1 MFNFI
6 KFGCE
11 IRGGVSFVF
20 FFGGVACDIQKK
32 HVRLLFLMRV
42 RYQLYETLRFA
53 TLRWFGKTRKHIL
66 TLNGGFFMVIFIPW
80 DRIRKKTPEK
90 QTQVA

>member
-11 IRGGVSFVF
+11 IRGGVSFGF
-20 FFGGVACDIQKK
+20 FFGGLLAIFKKK

-66 TLNGGFFMVIFIPW
+66 TLNGGFSW
-80 DRIRKKTPEK
+80 
-90 QTQVA
+90 